1 MHAMCDRRPRA
12 RHPHSFGPGARG
24 EWAAWLPLLFIG
36 AMMFWTVA
44 LGLGGWS
51 LMVVSDGAMVATPP
65 MAPSATALEPKPG
78 VAESPPAAVSD
89 GIPVQVQVNLEES
102 QDPEDASDNAGTAR
116 SEARFGLLTPEMLE
130 STR

>member
-1 MHAMCDRRPRA
+1 MHAWHACSSRSS
-12 RHPHSFGPGARG
+12 HPQPFGAGARRD
-24 EWAAWLPLLFIG
+24 WVAWLPLLFIG

-116 SEARFGLLTPEMLE
+116 PEARFGLLTPEMLE